1 MSIVRPPTAQI
12 RPVRDLLARDEP
24 GLKDQPR
31 VSDDRY
37 ALDELPQGALM
48 LLAQLQPLRELPLQ
62 LSLAALRSGAGT
74 ESRLAKVSM
83 DQPMHLPMKQP
94 SVPSSS
100 ALVNARLALADR
112 LPITAQVLV
121 QAPIASALGT
131 PDQAAVDASAEQ
143 KAPLSS
149 TRLPLARPTHVPDQ
163 IAIASA
169 LWASDQAVADA
180 PAEQKAPLSSTRLPL
195 AMPTHVPDQTAL
207 ASAPWASDQP
217 VADRLI
223 KQETPQALPAQPLP
237 VLEKSS
243 YLNPLTRVAVPAKGT
258 AGPNSAPEAS
268 IAREARNYL
277 QVPFSK
283 GDAVGLITVSKAGAE
298 RPEQL
303 LLNPS
308 SALVFSYL
316 SDNLAQAPDPRWR
329 LTDQQG
335 HEFRQGHEPEL
346 PDEEVEEPSRQAL
359 RDRRGRGE
367 HQT

>member
-1 MSIVRPPTAQI
+1 MSIVRPSAAQLG
-12 RPVRDLLARDEP
+12 PVRDLLASEEP
-24 GLKDQPR
+24 GHKDQSR
-31 VSDDRY
+31 VSDHRD

-74 ESRLAKVSM
+74 ESTLVKVSV

-94 SVPSSS
+94 SLPSSP

-121 QAPIASALGT
+121 QAPIASALAT
-131 PDQAAVDASAEQ
+131 PDQAA
-143 KAPLSS
+143 
-149 TRLPLARPTHVPDQ
+149 
-163 IAIASA
+163 
-169 LWASDQAVADA
+169 ADA

-195 AMPTHVPDQTAL
+195 AMATHVPDQTAV

-223 KQETPQALPAQPLP
+223 KQETPQALPAQPLSVP
-237 VLEKSS
+237 EKSS
-243 YLNPLTRVAVPAKGT
+243 YLNQPTRVAVPAKAA
-258 AGPNSAPEAS
+258 AGANSAPEAS
-268 IAREARNYL
+268 IAREAKNYL

-316 SDNLAQAPDPRWR
+316 SDNLAQAPDARWR

-335 HEFRQGHEPEL
+335 HEFRQGREPERR
-346 PDEEVEEPSRQAL
+346 DEEVEEPSRQAL
-359 RDRRGRGE
+359 RDRRERGE